1 MQPAKPSSHSAP
13 RALKAYALLYAT
25 MFLLLISFFL
35 TSLRTSTGITLDRL
49 TNSHIRFQS
58 ALYLRSLE
66 QVARICLTS
75 HITSGDFVLDADYSG
90 GFEIIGHRVVMYVE
104 AINRRTGQTIRST
117 KELIIP

>member
-1 MQPAKPSSHSAP
+1 MQPAKPNP
-13 RALKAYALLYAT
+13 RSKVSKAYALLYAA

-35 TSLRTSTGITLDRL
+35 TSLRTSTDITLDRL

-66 QVARICLTS
+66 QVARICLAS

-90 GFEIIGHRVVMYVE
+90 GFEIIGDRVAMYIE

-117 KELIIP
+117 KELTLTP